1 MFEFLLKFLKDI
13 CLYNRYL
20 LRLLVVNNKIIIF
33 NVKIKGK
40 VNFVLNDVLDECSNS
55 SWVEMKC
62 YVIGIYSLMSFSIV
76 MK

>member
-1 MFEFLLKFLKDI
+1 M
-13 CLYNRYL
+13 
-20 LRLLVVNNKIIIF
+20 NNKKNYF